1 MIKYIIYTQKNCIYC
16 AEAKSLLDE
25 AGEVYEERELDTA
38 EKVRRFKNAGH
49 KTVPQI
55 FLHIGGFHELE
66 DFFFGEEISFK
77 PDIKLVDK
85 PELPKIGA
93 ISGEKKVISF
103 AEKRAIILC
112 NTTHHLFFPTYP
124 LKISAELRPELC
136 RYQAEKK

>member
-1 MIKYIIYTQKNCIYC
+1 MIKYIIYTQKNCVYC
-16 AEAKSLLDE
+16 AEAKSLLDDME
-25 AGEVYEERELDTA
+25 EVYEERVLDTA

-66 DFFFGEEISFK
+66 DYFFGEEISFK

-93 ISGEKKVISF
+93 ISGDIKVISF
-103 AEKRAIILC
+103 AEKRALVKGRK
-112 NTTHHLFFPTYP
+112 L
-124 LKISAELRPELC
+124 LEDKED
-136 RYQAEKK
+136 

>member
-25 AGEVYEERELDTA
+25 AGETYEERELDTA
-38 EKVRRFKNAGH
+38 EKVRRFKKAGH

-66 DFFFGEEISFK
+66 DYFFGEEISFK

-93 ISGEKKVISF
+93 ISGDKKVISF
-103 AEKRAIILC
+103 AEKRALVKGRKLL
-112 NTTHHLFFPTYP
+112 NKL
-124 LKISAELRPELC
+124 
-136 RYQAEKK
+136 EKKDDE

>member
-1 MIKYIIYTQKNCIYC
+1 MIKYIIYTQKNCVYC
-16 AEAKSLLDE
+16 AEAKSLLDD
-25 AGEVYEERELDTA
+25 AGEIYEERELDTA

-66 DFFFGEEISFK
+66 DFFFGEEIAFK

-93 ISGEKKVISF
+93 ISGDKKVISF
-103 AEKRAIILC
+103 AEKRAIVKGRKLMDK
-112 NTTHHLFFPTYP
+112 L
-124 LKISAELRPELC
+124 
-136 RYQAEKK
+136 EKKDDE

>member
-66 DFFFGEEISFK
+66 DFFFGEEIAFK

-93 ISGEKKVISF
+93 ISGDKKVISF
-103 AEKRAIILC
+103 AEKRAMVKGRKL
-112 NTTHHLFFPTYP
+112 LDK
-124 LKISAELRPELC
+124 L
-136 RYQAEKK
+136 EKKDDE

>member
-55 FLHIGGFHELE
+55 FLHIGGFLELE
-66 DFFFGEEISFK
+66 DYFFGEEISFK

-93 ISGEKKVISF
+93 ISGDKKVISF
-103 AEKRAIILC
+103 AEKRALVKGRK
-112 NTTHHLFFPTYP
+112 L
-124 LKISAELRPELC
+124 LEDKED
-136 RYQAEKK
+136 

>member
-1 MIKYIIYTQKNCIYC
+1 MIKYIIYTQKNCVYC
-16 AEAKSLLDE
+16 AEAKSLLDD
-25 AGEVYEERELDTA
+25 AGEIYEERELDTA

-66 DFFFGEEISFK
+66 DFFFGEEIAFK

-93 ISGEKKVISF
+93 ISGDKKVISF
-103 AEKRAIILC
+103 AEKRAIVKGRKL
-112 NTTHHLFFPTYP
+112 LDK
-124 LKISAELRPELC
+124 L
-136 RYQAEKK
+136 EKKDDE

>member
-25 AGEVYEERELDTA
+25 AGEVYEERVLDTA

-66 DFFFGEEISFK
+66 DFFFGEEIAFK

-103 AEKRAIILC
+103 AEKRAMVKGRKL
-112 NTTHHLFFPTYP
+112 LDK
-124 LKISAELRPELC
+124 L
-136 RYQAEKK
+136 EKKDDE

>member
-66 DFFFGEEISFK
+66 DYFFVEEISFK

-93 ISGEKKVISF
+93 ISGDKKVISF
-103 AEKRAIILC
+103 AEKRAIVKGRKL
-112 NTTHHLFFPTYP
+112 LDK
-124 LKISAELRPELC
+124 L
-136 RYQAEKK
+136 EKKDDE

>member
-103 AEKRAIILC
+103 AEKRAIVKGRKLMDKLE
-112 NTTHHLFFPTYP
+112 N
-124 LKISAELRPELC
+124 KDDE
-136 RYQAEKK
+136 